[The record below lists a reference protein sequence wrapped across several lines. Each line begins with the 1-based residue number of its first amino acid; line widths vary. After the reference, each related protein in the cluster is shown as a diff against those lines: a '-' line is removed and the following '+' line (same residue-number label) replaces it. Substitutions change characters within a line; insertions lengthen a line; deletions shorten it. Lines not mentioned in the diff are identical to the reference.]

1 MMKNIVYVLAGLL
14 AFHSC
19 KIENDIP
26 YPIVDGAITAF
37 EVEGQRTDGEGGN
50 TPAINVQSR
59 TVTLY
64 VDDSVD
70 LTKLRITRLSVSNEA
85 EVVPDSAVCRDY
97 AHFPRTGFDTLDN
110 LPLSMDTRMNFTQP
124 VTFTLRTYQDY
135 VWTVTVNQVIDRTL
149 TLENQVGDPVIDV
162 DSRTV
167 IIYVAPEQELDA
179 IKVTSFNLGGE
190 HGKVSPD
197 PTAFDTFDFSSPR
210 EFYVSYAWEEASYP
224 WMVYVYHKE
233 STEAT
238 GDVFVRVT
246 TASLNGSIQ
255 NGKTPVVEYKAQTAS
270 DWTAL
275 PSSAVTVSG
284 TSYSATFTGLSAGTT
299 YQYRVSI
306 DGIAGAEQ
314 SFTTAPATPL
324 TNGGFEDWSSA
335 AAGTQTLYN
344 PWAEGSTSFWN
355 TGNRGSAPFIG
366 SITTPTTESVSGNA
380 AHLQSRWAAIKLA
393 AGNIFTGE
401 FALDGTNGVLTL
413 GRPFTSFPSGLRF
426 HYRYTTSDV
435 NRIGNDRFEY
445 MRHQNDSC
453 HVYIALTTAPF
464 TIRTAQGIS
473 FNRYD
478 PSVIAY
484 GEFASDQN
492 QATYREVEIPLE
504 YYSMTRVP
512 GYLII
517 VASSSKYG
525 DFFTGGDAS
534 EMYLDEMELIYE

>member
-1 MMKNIVYVLAGLL
+1 MMKNIVCVLAGLL
-14 AFHSC
+14 VFHSC

-50 TPAINVQSR
+50 TPAINAQNR

-70 LTKLRITRLSVSNEA
+70 LTKLRITRLSVSNDA
-85 EVVPDSAVCRDY
+85 EIVPDSTICWDY
-97 AHFPRTGFDTLDN
+97 AHFPHTGFDTLDD

-149 TLENQVGDPVIDV
+149 TLENQVGNPVIDV
-162 DSRTV
+162 DSRSV

-179 IKVTSFNLGGE
+179 IKVTSFNLGGA

-210 EFYVSYAWEEASYP
+210 EFFVSYAWEEASYP

-238 GDVFVRVT
+238 GDVFARVT
-246 TASLNGSIQ
+246 TASLNGNIQ
-255 NGKTPVVEYKAQTAS
+255 NGKTPVVEYKAQNES
-270 DWTAL
+270 NWTVL
-275 PSSAVTVSG
+275 PSSAVTVNG

-380 AHLQSRWAAIKLA
+380 AHLQSRWAAIKLE

-435 NRIGNDRFEY
+435 NRIGNDRLEY

-484 GEFASDQN
+484 GEFASNQN

-504 YYSMTRVP
+504 YYSMTRIP
-512 GYLII
+512 SYLII